1 VAQVVR
7 HRLFDS
13 GCLSASLRQDVFGS
27 VSSIT
32 YLHQHLFVKSSSGIG
47 PSIDKLQVRS
57 EPVLHRFSFPLDA
70 CIDSVRRLRQAPG
83 APSSNSAVS
92 AWKKERK
99 GVKLGALVG
108 TSRAL
113 YTPIIG
119 LVGKLKI
126 LKVLDQDTSW
136 YFEVVISILCRCMI
150 VLSFQS
156 STFDLFC
163 LMSGMIFTLQPGLPF
178 GFLLSLKNW
187 CRWLGRRVRQA
198 TARGFPK
205 YSCRQLR

>member
-1 VAQVVR
+1 M
-7 HRLFDS
+7 
-13 GCLSASLRQDVFGS
+13 
-27 VSSIT
+27 
-32 YLHQHLFVKSSSGIG
+32 
-47 PSIDKLQVRS
+47 
-57 EPVLHRFSFPLDA
+57 
-70 CIDSVRRLRQAPG
+70 RRLRQAPG

-99 GVKLGALVG
+99 GAKLGALVG

-113 YTPIIG
+113 YTLIIG

-156 STFDLFC
+156 STFDRFC

-178 GFLLSLKNW
+178 GFLAFLKELVQVARAAGSPGHGAW
-187 CRWLGRRVRQA
+187 VPQILMQA
-198 TARGFPK
+198 APMMSAPIMSAPQFGSISAGLPMGAIGSPYGYF
-205 YSCRQLR
+205 